1 MPSFVSRCR
10 PDGCRT
16 VVQRVRG
23 RRRAL
28 GDPQGHGTDF
38 EFKGPSQFPVDRG
51 TYHYSFY
58 GNQRYGAFHLG
69 PGPITHM
76 TVAEMQLIRAEGS
89 LEMGDAASAAA
100 IINATRVTRGR
111 LPAAAAGDA
120 DLMDKLIYEKRI
132 EEFILCS
139 GCAFFDRRGF
149 GPLAPTG
156 PDFHQGPVEG
166 TPLHF
171 PIPGVALERLGLPN
185 YTFGGIGMEL
195 APSAAVALAVPARDV
210 YQFDAAAT
218 GREKLAQLE
227 RARSSAVEIRR
238 TRRR

>member
-1 MPSFVSRCR
+1 MIIIWRAKDINSSRAQH
-10 PDGCRT
+10 PAHFLKMHIWSLYVFSDI
-16 VVQRVRG
+16 V
-23 RRRAL
+23 
-28 GDPQGHGTDF
+28 
-38 EFKGPSQFPVDRG
+38 
-51 TYHYSFY
+51 
-58 GNQRYGAFHLG
+58 GNA
-69 PGPITHM
+69 
-76 TVAEMQLIRAEGS
+76 
-89 LEMGDAASAAA
+89 
-100 IINATRVTRGR
+100 
-111 LPAAAAGDA
+111 
-120 DLMDKLIYEKRI
+120 RI

-156 PDFHQGPVEG
+156 PNFHQGPVEG

-227 RARSSAVEIRR
+227 RTRSSAMEMRR
-238 TRRR
+238 TRRQ

>member
-1 MPSFVSRCR
+1 M
-10 PDGCRT
+10 
-16 VVQRVRG
+16 
-23 RRRAL
+23 L
-28 GDPQGHGTDF
+28 LDF
-38 EFKGPSQFPVDRG
+38 CVADRD
-51 TYHYSFY
+51 
-58 GNQRYGAFHLG
+58 
-69 PGPITHM
+69 
-76 TVAEMQLIRAEGS
+76 
-89 LEMGDAASAAA
+89 LEDAPRAAA
-100 IINATRVTRGR
+100 
-111 LPAAAAGDA
+111 L
-120 DLMDKLIYEKRI
+120 LL
-132 EEFILCS
+132 S
-139 GCAFFDRRGF
+139 DRRGF

-238 TRRR
+238 TRRQ